1 MDDPVSL
8 DDPVSREPQ
17 HDLCG
22 LTQRANRIVS
32 VGELLAKYQQLLI
45 ELGIQLSWPE
55 DIRGM
60 PR

>member
-1 MDDPVSL
+1 M